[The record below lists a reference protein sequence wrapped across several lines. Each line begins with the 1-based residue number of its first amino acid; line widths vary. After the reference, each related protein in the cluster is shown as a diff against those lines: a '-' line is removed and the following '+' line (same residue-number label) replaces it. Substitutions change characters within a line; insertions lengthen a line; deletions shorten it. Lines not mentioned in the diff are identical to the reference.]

1 VVFVP
6 ERLRVRKTAGNA
18 LPWSLVRS
26 TAATEDE
33 VAGGVEGGVAG
44 GVVGGVVGGLA
55 DKVVVGAEPEQ
66 ERGRKRAE
74 VAQQAAPSANVV
86 NLQRRISGVL
96 PVRIDVPRAGVS
108 YRFARP
114 LVLDDETEV
123 RFTYQTR

>member
-1 VVFVP
+1 M
-6 ERLRVRKTAGNA
+6 
-18 LPWSLVRS
+18 
-26 TAATEDE
+26 
-33 VAGGVEGGVAG
+33 
-44 GVVGGVVGGLA
+44 VGGLA
-55 DKVVVGAEPEQ
+55 DKVVVGGVAERPAEPEQ